1 MALFNL
7 LRKLQEDLADN
18 DISEEPHQEE
28 NTSPFKGDL
37 LSKCKNP
44 ETKPEPDRVVSAPVD
59 VVPAPI
65 YVAPAWEAKTKD
77 SADSVVFLTFP
88 TAQKRSW
95 VCQDCGTKND
105 ESLNGCVVCGLRR

>member
-7 LRKLQEDLADN
+7 FKKQQENLAEN
-18 DISEEPHQEE
+18 DISEEKSQEE

-37 LSKCKNP
+37 LSKCKSP
-44 ETKPEPDRVVSAPVD
+44 ETKPEPVRVSSAP
-59 VVPAPI
+59 A
-65 YVAPAWEAKTKD
+65 YVAPAPVYVAPTWEAKTKD

-88 TAQKRSW
+88 TTQRRSW